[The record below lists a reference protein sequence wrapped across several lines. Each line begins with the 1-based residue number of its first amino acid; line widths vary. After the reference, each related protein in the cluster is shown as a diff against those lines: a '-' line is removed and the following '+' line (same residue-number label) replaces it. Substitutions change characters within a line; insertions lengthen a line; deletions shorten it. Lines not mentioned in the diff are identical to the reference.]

1 MTVEYTGGHISVS
14 LGQGLN
20 MLSAKESDVLFHL
33 GYEWWMFRATYA
45 LLQQLPISDDP
56 VRNAL
61 LESLLIHGRG
71 LIDFF
76 FDFGHKPTDWVV
88 SDLGIGLSV
97 KARTPELSLWRI
109 DVNKRV
115 AHLTD
120 TRKAS
125 LTDINIEPIFTE
137 LGKCISEVKAMLKA
151 NIPSDWIGDK
161 DTGTLLVNTSVAG
174 VAGSATGA
182 IGATGPAKI

>member
-1 MTVEYTGGHISVS
+1 
-14 LGQGLN
+14 
-20 MLSAKESDVLFHL
+20 MLSAKQSDVLFHL
-33 GYEWWMFRATYA
+33 GYEWWMFRATYT
-45 LLQQLPISDDP
+45 LLQQLPLSDDP

-76 FDFGHKPTDWVV
+76 FDFGHQPTDWVV
-88 SDLGIGLSV
+88 SDLGSGLSI
-97 KARTPELSLWRI
+97 KARTPELTLWRI

-137 LGKCISEVKAMLKA
+137 LEKCISEVKATLKA
-151 NIPSDWIGDK
+151 DIPSDWIGDK
-161 DTGTLLVNTSVAG
+161 DTATLLINTIVMG
-174 VAGSATGA
+174 ATGSTLGT